1 MSNEVKD
8 EGRVKLPQTSFMF
21 YIFFRF
27 LNFKGNTTSTPT
39 SKLVR
44 FFGKLL
50 SSTNSMNEPLTQ
62 PPAKEKRT
70 PRREIV
76 LTGVVASLLL
86 YISIWQLLDI
96 ITPTNRKA
104 LVYSTLAVLSAA
116 VLFFL
121 LEKYPKILG

>member
-1 MSNEVKD
+1 MDSPDQKSTKEN
-8 EGRVKLPQTSFMF
+8 
-21 YIFFRF
+21 FF
-27 LNFKGNTTSTPT
+27 LGSC
-39 SKLVR
+39 
-44 FFGKLL
+44 
-50 SSTNSMNEPLTQ
+50 SSS
-62 PPAKEKRT
+62 PAKEKRT

>member
-1 MSNEVKD
+1 MDS
-8 EGRVKLPQTSFMF
+8 
-21 YIFFRF
+21 
-27 LNFKGNTTSTPT
+27 
-39 SKLVR
+39 
-44 FFGKLL
+44 
-50 SSTNSMNEPLTQ
+50 Q
-62 PPAKEKRT
+62 PPTKEKRQ

-96 ITPTNRKA
+96 VTPTNHKA